1 MSIKITKSKYP
12 FAKIKNYIQGIL
24 LTKFVT
30 NMEQNFEKISDSQE
44 LEATLQY

>member
-12 FAKIKNYIQGIL
+12 LAKIENYIQGIL

-30 NMEQNFEKISDSQE
+30 NMEQNFERISDLQE
-44 LEATLQY
+44 IETTL

>member
-12 FAKIKNYIQGIL
+12 LAKIKNYIQGIL
-24 LTKFVT
+24 LTKFVI
-30 NMEQNFEKISDSQE
+30 NMEQNFEKISDLQE